1 MALEFELDDLD
12 SVDESIKGF
21 YAQHEN
27 GKFRLDVSGI
37 DPADELKGA
46 LVKEREAR
54 KLANER
60 IGQFE
65 SERKAAQD
73 AADLAQ
79 REALQ
84 TAGKWEELYKLEQE
98 QKQKALDDRKAFE
111 SKVQQKDM
119 QASITDIAN
128 EIAFKPE
135 LAKHLKRELETYAK
149 HNGEQ
154 VTYEINGSPA
164 TREQVVLQVKKDN
177 PDLVNGDGM
186 SGGGASGSNKGSGAL
201 TGGNPWKRGENFNL
215 TEQGRISQSD
225 PQLAQRL
232 MAEA

>member
-1 MALEFELDDLD
+1 MSDDVQNQEPKTYTQEEFDAMQSSLVTQKEKLLDETKAAKAERNTLR
-12 SVDESIKGF
+12 E
-21 YAQHEN
+21 
-27 GKFRLDVSGI
+27 
-37 DPADELKGA
+37 
-46 LVKEREAR
+46 EREADR
-54 KLANER
+54 LKVEAAERDALAKA
-60 IGQFE
+60 GKFE
-65 SERKAAQD
+65 ELLELKDKQYQD
-73 AADLAQ
+73 A
-79 REALQ
+79 
-84 TAGKWEELYKLEQE
+84 LE
-98 QKQKALDDRKAFE
+98 E
-111 SKVQQKDM
+111 SKQYKSNIQQKDM

-177 PDLVNGDGM
+177 PDLVKGDGM